1 MSLARE
7 KIARETQAP
16 WMSKGII
23 GQLQKRDL
31 MLKLAKRSA
40 SAADWKKYKS
50 ARNKVT
56 NMIKTAKYKFYK
68 NCFENQEN
76 NPKGIWK
83 TIKSLMGNDIK
94 NRPLT
99 SQRRKTVCQRTLLK
113 SLTLILFQLLIN

>member
-1 MSLARE
+1 
-7 KIARETQAP
+7 
-16 WMSKGII
+16 MSKGII

-68 NCFENQEN
+68 NCLENQGN